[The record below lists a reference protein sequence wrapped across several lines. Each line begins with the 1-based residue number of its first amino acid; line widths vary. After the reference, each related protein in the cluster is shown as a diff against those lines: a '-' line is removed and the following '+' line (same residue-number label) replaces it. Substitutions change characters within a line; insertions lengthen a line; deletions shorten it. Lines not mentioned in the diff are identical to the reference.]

1 MIHPEDG
8 LVIDYSHVVSLLS
21 HQLQEPISGR
31 RKFRVVAP
39 PQVQISED
47 LSLLEAKAIM
57 AASGMTPPLVVKPVW
72 TDGRE
77 GSHGLAVVHDMES
90 LSNLLAGEAGSS
102 VKPPVVIQE
111 FVEHGGVLFK
121 VCYIELCR

>member
-1 MIHPEDG
+1 MF
-8 LVIDYSHVVSLLS
+8 SLTCCVLL
-21 HQLQEPISGR
+21 LQEPICGR

-47 LSLLEAKAIM
+47 ISLPEAEAMM
-57 AASGMTPPLVVKPVW
+57 AASGMTPPMVVKPVW

-77 GSHGLAVVHDMES
+77 GSHGLAVVHDMQS

-121 VCYIELCR
+121 VW